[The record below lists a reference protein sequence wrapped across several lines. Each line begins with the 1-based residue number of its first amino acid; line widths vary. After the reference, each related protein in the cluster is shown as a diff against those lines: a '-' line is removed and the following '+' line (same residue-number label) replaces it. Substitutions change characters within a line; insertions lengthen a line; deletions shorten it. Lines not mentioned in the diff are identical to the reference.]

1 MYTIPINNLQ
11 TAELA
16 DVVDS
21 MPYKSGWAP
30 GLGECSLQDARATAG
45 VSVGANGLRV
55 DAGGGVSFWWLAFG
69 AAATWYLF
77 FKK

>member
-11 TAELA
+11 PDELA

-21 MPYKSGWAP
+21 MPYKSGWAS
-30 GLGECSLQDARATAG
+30 GLGEGCSLEDARATAG
-45 VSVGANGLRV
+45 VSVGASGLQV
-55 DAGGGVSFWWLAFG
+55 NAGGGVSFWWLAIG
-69 AAATWYLF
+69 AGMLWLI